1 MNLDPKN
8 KNRKNTPP
16 PRALRLMRGPPD
28 MDKKYYVFC
37 PLCATLAPFTFLRYP
52 LFPVHSTFSR
62 KICPC
67 LTALIPLYVAR
78 CFALGAK
85 KQARFI
91 QQTCIACYTAIQS
104 EILARFDVCCFHP
117 FLALCRL
124 ILHLLA
130 VLQRPEAFGCD
141 VGVMHEQVIAAFIG
155 SNESKTLLLVKP
167 LHCTNT
173 HVTLLGPCDPL
184 CLIPLNLY

>member
-1 MNLDPKN
+1 MMSF
-8 KNRKNTPP
+8 
-16 PRALRLMRGPPD
+16 ALFARPSRLLH
-28 MDKKYYVFC
+28 YYTSLFF
-37 PLCATLAPFTFLRYP
+37 PFI
-52 LFPVHSTFSR
+52 PVFSR

-91 QQTCIACYTAIQS
+91 QQTCIACNTAIQS

-167 LHCTNT
+167 LYCTNT
-173 HVTLLGPCDPL
+173 HMTLLGPCGPL
-184 CLIPLNLY
+184 CQIPLNLY